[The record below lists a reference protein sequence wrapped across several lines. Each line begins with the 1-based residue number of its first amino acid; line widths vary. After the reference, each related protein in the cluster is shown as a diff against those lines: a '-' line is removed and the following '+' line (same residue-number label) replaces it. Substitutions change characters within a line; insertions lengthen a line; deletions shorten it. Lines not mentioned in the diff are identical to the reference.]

1 MVFWDFLPIRQGF
14 VFGRTGESMNALF
27 RFQTGKKTAPVV
39 MLLALI
45 FAALAFGPLNTPAE
59 ETTPTAGLPDS
70 AESVQVEL
78 LKEELPQTEGSAA
91 FIVYASETEFTD
103 EQLEWLQGT
112 FDPQIQMLTGGANE
126 KFLEFTNL
134 EVMGE
139 AFVPPAAISEDGTT
153 ALISVPLDATDDFEL
168 TTFRVDTMR
177 EIAPQDMP
185 AGMEVYVTGPEA
197 FIKDVGSI
205 FEGANFSL
213 LAVTAGVVALLL
225 LITYRSPV
233 LWMIPLLVV
242 GVADGMAGILARR
255 VADALGFVPDAS
267 VVGILSVL
275 VFGAGTNYALL
286 LISRYREE
294 LLKYEDRR
302 EAMRVAIRGAGP
314 AILASGS
321 TVAVALALLLL
332 AEIEGRQVLGLV
344 SAVGIV
350 VAMIAGLLV
359 LPSAL
364 VVFPRGI
371 FWPLVPKV
379 GGKNPFEKSI
389 WTRLGTAVS
398 KRPVAIASIGVVLLG
413 TLATGGLGIKTGLSA
428 TEIFIQ
434 KPEAVAGQEVLAES
448 FAAGA
453 ATPTQVIVSASRV
466 DDAVEILSGVAGV
479 DEVRVGSTND
489 EITQLDVVLD
499 AAPESEAAFELV
511 RTMRLELDQLGSDTI
526 ALVGGQDA
534 TSLDATDATARD
546 QALLVPLILISVFL
560 ILILLLRSLL
570 TPVLLMVAVVGS
582 FFSALGASWLVFQFI
597 FGFPALDLTV
607 FILAFLFLV
616 ALGVDYSIFLVTRA
630 QEEAREL
637 GTKQGMRKAL
647 GATGGVITSA
657 GILLAA
663 VFAVLGVLPLIALAQ
678 VGTIV
683 CIGVLLDTLLV
694 RTVIVPALAFK
705 LGAKFWWP
713 RKEFA
718 D

>member
-1 MVFWDFLPIRQGF
+1 
-14 VFGRTGESMNALF
+14 MNALLK
-27 RFQTGKKTAPVV
+27 FQTGKKTAPVT

-45 FAALAFGPLNTPAE
+45 FAILAFGPLNIAAE
-59 ETTPTAGLPDS
+59 NTTPGTGLPES
-70 AESVQVEL
+70 AESVQVQL
-78 LKEELPQTEGSAA
+78 LQEELPQNDGSAA
-91 FIVYASETEFTD
+91 FIVYASETELTE
-103 EQLEWLQGT
+103 EQLKWIQGE
-112 FDPQIQMLTGGANE
+112 FDPQSQMLAGGANE

-139 AFVPPAAISEDGTT
+139 KFVPPAAISEDGTT
-153 ALISVPLDATDDFEL
+153 ALISVPLDQSDDFDV
-168 TTFRVDTMR
+168 TTERIDTMR
-177 EIAPQDMP
+177 ELAPEGMP
-185 AGMEVYVTGPEA
+185 AGLDVYVTGPEA

-205 FEGANFSL
+205 FEGADISL

-225 LITYRSPV
+225 LVTYRSPV
-233 LWMIPLLVV
+233 LWIIPLLVV
-242 GVADGMAGILARR
+242 GVADGMAGILARQ
-255 VADALGFVPDAS
+255 VADLLGFVPDAS

-294 LLKYEDRR
+294 LLSHEDRR
-302 EAMRVAIRGAGP
+302 EAMRIAIRGAGP

-332 AEIEGRQVLGLV
+332 AEIEGRQVLGLM

-350 VAMIAGLLV
+350 VAMVAGLLV

-364 VVFPRGI
+364 VVFPRAI

-389 WTRLGTAVS
+389 WTKLGRAVS
-398 KRPVAIASIGVVLLG
+398 KRPLTIAGAGVALLAV
-413 TLATGGLGIKTGLSA
+413 LATGGLGIKTGLSA
-428 TEIFIQ
+428 TEIFIE
-434 KPEAVAGQEVLAES
+434 KPEAVAGQEVLAEAFS
-448 FAAGA
+448 AGA
-453 ATPTQVIVSASRV
+453 ATPTQVIVDAGEVSAATAILERV
-466 DDAVEILSGVAGV
+466 NGV
-479 DEVRVGSTND
+479 DEIRVGATND
-489 EITQLDVVLD
+489 EITQVDVILNAD
-499 AAPESEAAFELV
+499 PESQAALEIIREMRVALDELPEG
-511 RTMRLELDQLGSDTI
+511 TL

-534 TSLDATDATARD
+534 TTLDAQDATERD
-546 QALLVPLILISVFL
+546 QLLLVPLILISVFL

-570 TPVLLMVAVVGS
+570 TPVLLLLAVVGS
-582 FFSALGASWLVFQFI
+582 FFSAVGASWLVFQNI

-607 FILAFLFLV
+607 FVLAFLFLV

-630 QEEAREL
+630 QEEARTL
-637 GTKQGMRKAL
+637 GTREGMRKAL

-694 RTVIVPALAFK
+694 RTVIVPAMAFK

>member
-1 MVFWDFLPIRQGF
+1 
-14 VFGRTGESMNALF
+14 
-27 RFQTGKKTAPVV
+27 

-45 FAALAFGPLNTPAE
+45 FAILAFGPLNAPSE
-59 ETTPTAGLPDS
+59 NTTPGTGLPDS
-70 AESVQVEL
+70 AESVQVQKLQED
-78 LKEELPQTEGSAA
+78 LPQNDGSAA
-91 FIVYASETEFTD
+91 FIVYASETELTD
-103 EQLEWLQGT
+103 SQLNWILGE
-112 FDPQIQMLTGGANE
+112 FDPATQMLSGGANE

-139 AFVPPAAISEDGTT
+139 KFVPPAAISEDGTT
-153 ALISVPLDATDDFEL
+153 ALISVPLDQSDDFDL
-168 TTFRVDTMR
+168 TTLRIDTMR
-177 EIAPQDMP
+177 ELAPEGMP
-185 AGMEVYVTGPEA
+185 AGLDVYVTGPEA

-205 FEGANFSL
+205 FEGADISL
-213 LAVTAGVVALLL
+213 LAVTASVVALLL
-225 LITYRSPV
+225 LVTYRSPV
-233 LWMIPLLVV
+233 LWIIPLLVV
-242 GVADGMAGILARR
+242 GVADGMAGILARQ
-255 VADALGFVPDAS
+255 VADLLGFVPDAS

-294 LLKYEDRR
+294 LLSHEDRR
-302 EAMRVAIRGAGP
+302 EAMRIAIRGAGP

-332 AEIEGRQVLGLV
+332 AEIEGRQVLGLM

-350 VAMIAGLLV
+350 VAMVAGLLV

-389 WTRLGTAVS
+389 WTKLGRAVS
-398 KRPVAIASIGVVLLG
+398 KRPLTIAGAGVALLAV
-413 TLATGGLGIKTGLSA
+413 LATGGLGIKTGLSA
-428 TEIFIQ
+428 TEIFIE
-434 KPEAVAGQEVLAES
+434 KPEAVAGQEVLAQAFS
-448 FAAGA
+448 AGS
-453 ATPTQVIVSASRV
+453 ATPTQVIVDAGSVAAATAILERV
-466 DDAVEILSGVAGV
+466 DGV
-479 DEVRVGSTND
+479 DEVRVGATND
-489 EITQLDVVLD
+489 EITQLDAILNAD
-499 AAPESEAAFELV
+499 PESQEALEV
-511 RTMRLELDQLGSDTI
+511 IRQMRIALDDLPAGTL

-534 TSLDATDATARD
+534 TTLDAQDATERD
-546 QALLVPLILISVFL
+546 QILLVPLILISVFL

-570 TPVLLMVAVVGS
+570 TPILLLLAVVGS
-582 FFSALGASWLVFQFI
+582 FFSAVGASWLVFQNI

-630 QEEAREL
+630 QEEARTL
-637 GTKQGMRKAL
+637 GTREGMRKAL

-694 RTVIVPALAFK
+694 RTVIVPAMAFK

>member
-1 MVFWDFLPIRQGF
+1 
-14 VFGRTGESMNALF
+14 MNGLLKF
-27 RFQTGKKTAPVV
+27 ITGKKTAPVT
-39 MLLALI
+39 MLIGLI
-45 FAALAFGPLNTPAE
+45 FAGLAFTVFNTEAT
-59 ETTPTAGLPDS
+59 ETTPGTGLPDT
-70 AESVQVEL
+70 AESVQVANL
-78 LKEELPQTEGSAA
+78 QDQLPSSDASAA
-91 FIVYASETEFTD
+91 FIVYTSEAKFTE
-103 EQLEWLQGT
+103 EQLTWLQGE
-112 FDPQIQMLTGGANE
+112 FDSNLMIPVGGANE

-134 EVMGE
+134 EAQGE
-139 AFVPPAAISEDGTT
+139 KFVPPAVISEDGTT
-153 ALISVPLDATDDFEL
+153 ALISVPLDITDSFEE
-168 TTFRVDTMR
+168 TTYRVDSMR
-177 EIAPQDMP
+177 ELAPIAMP
-185 AGMEVYVTGPEA
+185 TGMEVYVTGPEA

-205 FEGANFSL
+205 FEGADFSL

-233 LWMIPLLVV
+233 LWLIPLIVV
-242 GVADGMAGILARR
+242 GTADGMAGILARR
-255 VADALGFVPDAS
+255 AAETLGFTPDAS
-267 VVGILSVL
+267 VTGILSVL

-286 LISRYREE
+286 LIARYREE
-294 LLKYEDRR
+294 LLGLEDRR
-302 EAMRVAIRGAGP
+302 EAMRTALRGAGP

-350 VAMIAGLLV
+350 VAMISGLLI
-359 LPSAL
+359 LPAAL

-379 GGKNPFEKSI
+379 GGVNRNDKSL
-389 WTRLGTAVS
+389 WSRLGKSVS
-398 KRPVAIASIGVVLLG
+398 KRPVIVASAGVAALAILASGGIGV
-413 TLATGGLGIKTGLSA
+413 KTGLSA

-434 KPEAVAGQEVLAES
+434 KPEAVVGQEVLAES
-448 FAAGA
+448 FSAGS
-453 ATPTQVIVSASRV
+453 ATPTQMIISNQSVDQAIEIAAAVS
-466 DDAVEILSGVAGV
+466 GV
-479 DEVRVGSTND
+479 DEVRVGATNGQF
-489 EITQLDVVLD
+489 TQVDAVLNANPESAEALLIVKELRVALD
-499 AAPESEAAFELV
+499 ALPDS
-511 RTMRLELDQLGSDTI
+511 SI

-534 TSLDATDATARD
+534 TTLDVEDATARD
-546 QALLVPLILISVFL
+546 RALLVPLILISVFL

-570 TPVLLMVAVVGS
+570 TPVLLLLAVVGS
-582 FFSALGASWLVFQFI
+582 FFSAIGASWFVFQNI
-597 FGFPALDLTV
+597 FGFPALDVSV

-616 ALGVDYSIFLVTRA
+616 ALGVDYSIFLVSRA
-630 QEEAREL
+630 QEEARKL
-637 GTKQGMRKAL
+637 GTREGMRKAL

-694 RTVIVPALAFK
+694 RTIIVPAMAFVTGK
-705 LGAKFWWP
+705 HFWWP

>member
-1 MVFWDFLPIRQGF
+1 
-14 VFGRTGESMNALF
+14 MNALL
-27 RFQTGKKTAPVV
+27 RFQTGKKTAPIT
-39 MLLALI
+39 MLIALL
-45 FAALAFGPLNTPAE
+45 FAILAFGPLNAPSE
-59 ETTPTAGLPDS
+59 NTTPGTGLPDS
-70 AESVQVEL
+70 AESVQVQKLQEQ
-78 LKEELPQTEGSAA
+78 LPQNDGSAA
-91 FIVYASETEFTD
+91 FIVYAAETELTD
-103 EQLEWLQGT
+103 AQLNWIQGE
-112 FDPQIQMLTGGANE
+112 FDSQSQMLAGGANE

-139 AFVPPAAISEDGTT
+139 KFVPPATISDDGTT
-153 ALISVPLDATDDFEL
+153 ALISVPLDQTDDFDL
-168 TTFRVDTMR
+168 TTLRIDTMR
-177 EIAPQDMP
+177 EIAPQGMP
-185 AGMEVYVTGPEA
+185 AGLEVYVTGPEA

-205 FEGANFSL
+205 FEGADISL
-213 LAVTAGVVALLL
+213 LAVTASVVALLL

-233 LWMIPLLVV
+233 LWIIPLLVV
-242 GVADGMAGILARR
+242 GVADGMAGILARQ
-255 VADALGFVPDAS
+255 VASALGFVPDAS

-294 LLKYEDRR
+294 LLTHEDRR
-302 EAMRVAIRGAGP
+302 EAMRIAVRGAGP

-332 AEIEGRQVLGLV
+332 AEIEGRQVLGLM

-350 VAMIAGLLV
+350 VAMVAGLLV

-371 FWPLVPKV
+371 FWPLVPKL

-389 WTRLGTAVS
+389 WTKLGKAVS
-398 KRPVAIASIGVVLLG
+398 KRPLTIAGAGVALLAV
-413 TLATGGLGIKTGLSA
+413 LATGGLGVKTGLSA
-428 TEIFIQ
+428 TEIFIE
-434 KPEAVAGQEVLAES
+434 KPEAVAGQEVLAEAFS
-448 FAAGA
+448 AGS
-453 ATPTQVIVSASRV
+453 ATPTQVIV
-466 DDAVEILSGVAGV
+466 DAGSVVAATTILESVAGV
-479 DEVRVGSTND
+479 DEVRVGATND
-489 EITQLDVVLD
+489 EITQLDAILNAD
-499 AAPESEAAFELV
+499 PESQEALEV
-511 RTMRLELDQLGSDTI
+511 IRQMRIALDDLPEGTL

-534 TSLDATDATARD
+534 TTLDAQDATERD
-546 QALLVPLILISVFL
+546 QLLLVPLILISVFL

-570 TPVLLMVAVVGS
+570 TPILLLVAVVGS
-582 FFSALGASWLVFQFI
+582 FFSAVGASWLVFQNI

-630 QEEAREL
+630 QEEARTL
-637 GTKQGMRKAL
+637 GTREGMRKAL

-694 RTVIVPALAFK
+694 RTVIVPAMAFK

>member
-1 MVFWDFLPIRQGF
+1 
-14 VFGRTGESMNALF
+14 MNALLK
-27 RFQTGKKTAPVV
+27 FQTGKKTAPVT

-45 FAALAFGPLNTPAE
+45 FAILAFGPLNIPSE
-59 ETTPTAGLPDS
+59 NTTPGTGLRDS
-70 AESVQVEL
+70 AESVQVQKLQEQ
-78 LKEELPQTEGSAA
+78 LPQNDGSAA
-91 FIVYASETEFTD
+91 FIVYASQTELTE
-103 EQLEWLQGT
+103 EQLNWIQGE
-112 FDPQIQMLTGGANE
+112 FDSQTQMLAGGANE

-139 AFVPPAAISEDGTT
+139 KFVPPAAISEDGTT
-153 ALISVPLDATDDFEL
+153 ALISVPLDQSDDFDV
-168 TTFRVDTMR
+168 TTERIDTMR
-177 EIAPQDMP
+177 ELAPEGMP
-185 AGMEVYVTGPEA
+185 AGLDVYVTGPEA

-205 FEGANFSL
+205 FEGADISL
-213 LAVTAGVVALLL
+213 LAVTASVVALLL

-233 LWMIPLLVV
+233 LWIIPLLVV
-242 GVADGMAGILARR
+242 GVADGMAGILARQ
-255 VADALGFVPDAS
+255 VADLLGFVPDAS

-294 LLKYEDRR
+294 LLTHEDRR
-302 EAMRVAIRGAGP
+302 EAMRIAIRGAGP

-332 AEIEGRQVLGLV
+332 AEIEGRQVLGLM

-350 VAMIAGLLV
+350 VAMVAGLLV

-389 WTRLGTAVS
+389 WTKLGKAVS
-398 KRPVAIASIGVVLLG
+398 KRPLTIAGAGVALLAV
-413 TLATGGLGIKTGLSA
+413 LATGGLGVKTGLSA
-428 TEIFIQ
+428 TEIFIE
-434 KPEAVAGQEVLAES
+434 KPEAVAGQEVLAQAFS
-448 FAAGA
+448 AGA
-453 ATPTQVIVSASRV
+453 ATPTQVIVDAGAVSA
-466 DDAVEILSGVAGV
+466 ATTILESVNGV
-479 DEVRVGSTND
+479 DEVRVGATND
-489 EITQLDVVLD
+489 EIAQIDVILNAD
-499 AAPESEAAFELV
+499 PESQAALEVIREMRVALDELPES
-511 RTMRLELDQLGSDTI
+511 TL

-534 TSLDATDATARD
+534 TTLDAQDATERD
-546 QALLVPLILISVFL
+546 QLLLVPLILISVFL

-570 TPVLLMVAVVGS
+570 TPVLLLLAVVGS
-582 FFSALGASWLVFQFI
+582 FFSAVGASWLVFQNI

-630 QEEAREL
+630 QEEARTL
-637 GTKQGMRKAL
+637 GTREGMRKAL

-694 RTVIVPALAFK
+694 RTVIVPAMAFK

>member
-1 MVFWDFLPIRQGF
+1 MNFL
-14 VFGRTGESMNALF
+14 L
-27 RFQTGKKTAPVV
+27 RFQTGKKTAPIT
-39 MLLALI
+39 MLIGLI
-45 FAALAFGPLNTPAE
+45 FAILAFGPLNIAAGN
-59 ETTPTAGLPDS
+59 TTPGTGLPES
-70 AESVQVEL
+70 AESVQVQAL
-78 LKEELPQTEGSAA
+78 QEELPSSDASAA
-91 FIVYASETEFTD
+91 FIVYASDTKLTD
-103 EQLEWLQGT
+103 EQLKWIQGE
-112 FDPQIQMLTGGANE
+112 FDPASQMLVGGANE

-139 AFVPPAAISEDGTT
+139 KFVPPAAISDDGTT
-153 ALISVPLDATDDFEL
+153 ALISVPLDITEDFDV
-168 TTFRVDTMR
+168 TTLRVDTMR
-177 EIAPQDMP
+177 ELAPQDMP
-185 AGMEVYVTGPEA
+185 AGLEVYVTGPEA

-205 FEGANFSL
+205 FEGADISL
-213 LAVTAGVVALLL
+213 LAVTASVVALLL

-233 LWMIPLLVV
+233 LWLIPLIVV

-294 LLKYEDRR
+294 LLTYADRR

-321 TVAVALALLLL
+321 TVAVALGLLLL
-332 AEIEGRQVLGLV
+332 AEIEGRQVLGLM

-364 VVFPRGI
+364 VIFPRGI

-389 WTRLGTAVS
+389 WTKLGKSVS
-398 KRPVAIASIGVVLLG
+398 KRPVIIAGAGIAILGV
-413 TLATGGLGIKTGLSA
+413 LATGGIGVKTGLSA

-434 KPEAVAGQEVLAES
+434 KPEAVVGQEVLAKAFS
-448 FAAGA
+448 AGS
-453 ATPTQVIVSASRV
+453 ATPTHVIVDAGSVSA
-466 DDAVEILSGVAGV
+466 AFEILERVPGV
-479 DEVRVGSTND
+479 DEVREGATND
-489 EITQLDVVLD
+489 EITQLDVILN
-499 AAPESEAAFELV
+499 AAPESQEALDIV
-511 RTMRLELDQLGSDTI
+511 RQLRVELDALPAGSL

-534 TSLDATDATARD
+534 TTLDAQDATARD

-560 ILILLLRSLL
+560 ILIVLLRSLL
-570 TPVLLMVAVVGS
+570 TPILLLVAVVGS
-582 FFSALGASWLVFQFI
+582 FFSAVGASWLVFQNI

-630 QEEAREL
+630 QEEARTL
-637 GTKQGMRKAL
+637 GTREGMRKAL

-705 LGAKFWWP
+705 LGKTFWWP

>member
-1 MVFWDFLPIRQGF
+1 
-14 VFGRTGESMNALF
+14 MNALL
-27 RFQTGKKTAPVV
+27 RFQTGKKTAPVT

-45 FAALAFGPLNTPAE
+45 FAILAFGPLNAPSE
-59 ETTPTAGLPDS
+59 NTTPGTGLPES
-70 AESVQVEL
+70 AESVQVQKLQED
-78 LKEELPQTEGSAA
+78 LPQNDGSAA
-91 FIVYASETEFTD
+91 FIVYASETELT
-103 EQLEWLQGT
+103 EAQLKWIQGE
-112 FDPQIQMLTGGANE
+112 FDPQAQMLSGGANE

-139 AFVPPAAISEDGTT
+139 KFVPPAAISEDGTT
-153 ALISVPLDATDDFEL
+153 ALISVPLDQSDDFDL
-168 TTFRVDTMR
+168 TTLRIDTMR
-177 EIAPQDMP
+177 ELAPEGMP
-185 AGMEVYVTGPEA
+185 AGLEVYVTGPEA

-205 FEGANFSL
+205 FEGADISL
-213 LAVTAGVVALLL
+213 LAVTASVVALLL
-225 LITYRSPV
+225 LVTYRSPV
-233 LWMIPLLVV
+233 LWIIPLLVV
-242 GVADGMAGILARR
+242 GVADGMAGILARQ
-255 VADALGFVPDAS
+255 VADFLGFVPDAS

-294 LLKYEDRR
+294 LLSHEDRR
-302 EAMRVAIRGAGP
+302 EAMRIAIRGAGP

-332 AEIEGRQVLGLV
+332 AEIEGRQVLGLM

-350 VAMIAGLLV
+350 VAMVAGLLV

-389 WTRLGTAVS
+389 WTKLGRAVS
-398 KRPVAIASIGVVLLG
+398 KRPLTIASAGVALLAV
-413 TLATGGLGIKTGLSA
+413 LATGGLGIKTGLSA
-428 TEIFIQ
+428 TEIFIE
-434 KPEAVAGQEVLAES
+434 KPEAVAGQEVLAEAFS
-448 FAAGA
+448 AGS
-453 ATPTQVIVSASRV
+453 ATPTQVIV
-466 DDAVEILSGVAGV
+466 DAGSVAAATAILESVEGV
-479 DEVRVGSTND
+479 DEVRVGATND
-489 EITQLDVVLD
+489 EITQLDAILNAD
-499 AAPESEAAFELV
+499 PESQEALEV
-511 RTMRLELDQLGSDTI
+511 IRQMRLALDDLPEGTL

-534 TSLDATDATARD
+534 TTLDAQDATERD
-546 QALLVPLILISVFL
+546 QLLLVPLILISVFL

-570 TPVLLMVAVVGS
+570 TPILLLVAVVGS
-582 FFSALGASWLVFQFI
+582 FFSAVGASWLVFQNI

-630 QEEAREL
+630 QEEARTL
-637 GTKQGMRKAL
+637 GTREGMRKAL

-694 RTVIVPALAFK
+694 RTVIVPAMAFK

>member
-1 MVFWDFLPIRQGF
+1 MK
-14 VFGRTGESMNALF
+14 AL
-27 RFQTGKKTAPVV
+27 RNFQTGKRTAPIT

-45 FAALAFGPLNTPAE
+45 FAALAFGPLNLE
-59 ETTPTAGLPDS
+59 SSNTTPGTGLPES
-70 AESVQVEL
+70 AESVQVQML
-78 LKEELPQTEGSAA
+78 QDELPSSDASAA
-91 FIVYASETEFTD
+91 FIVYASETEFTE
-103 EQLEWLQGT
+103 EQLTWLQGT
-112 FDPQIQMLTGGANE
+112 FDPQAQMLTGGANE

-139 AFVPPAAISEDGTT
+139 KFVPPAAISEDGTT
-153 ALISVPLDATDDFEL
+153 ALISVPLDISDDFDT

-177 EIAPQDMP
+177 EIAPQEMP
-185 AGMEVYVTGPEA
+185 AGLEVYVTGPEA

-205 FEGANFSL
+205 FEGADFSL
-213 LAVTAGVVALLL
+213 LAVTASVVALLL
-225 LITYRSPV
+225 LVTYRSPV
-233 LWMIPLLVV
+233 LWIIPLVVV
-242 GVADGMAGILARR
+242 GVADGMAGILARQ
-255 VADALGFVPDAS
+255 VADLLGFVPDAS

-294 LLKYEDRR
+294 LLTYEDRR

-321 TVAVALALLLL
+321 TVAVALGLLLL
-332 AEIEGRQVLGLV
+332 AEIEGRQVLGLM
-344 SAVGIV
+344 SAVGII
-350 VAMIAGLLV
+350 VAMVAGLLV

-379 GGKNPFEKSI
+379 GGQNPFEKSI
-389 WTRLGTAVS
+389 WTKLGRSVS
-398 KRPVAIASIGVVLLG
+398 KRPVVIAGAGVAILAVLAS
-413 TLATGGLGIKTGLSA
+413 GGLGIKTGLSA

-434 KPEAVAGQEVLAES
+434 KPEAVVGQQVLAKS
-448 FAAGA
+448 FSAGS
-453 ATPTQVIVSASRV
+453 ATPTQVIVDAGSV
-466 DDAVEILSGVAGV
+466 DAATAILVGVAGV
-479 DEVRVGSTND
+479 DEVRVGATTD
-489 EITQLDVVLD
+489 EITQLDVVLN
-499 AAPESEAAFELV
+499 AEPESQAALELV
-511 RTMRLELDQLGSDTI
+511 RELRVALDALPAGTL

-534 TSLDATDATARD
+534 TTLDAQDATNRD

-560 ILILLLRSLL
+560 ILIVLLRSLL
-570 TPVLLMVAVVGS
+570 TPILLMVAVVGS
-582 FFSALGASWLVFQFI
+582 FFSALGASWLVFQNI
-597 FGFPALDLTV
+597 FGFPALDISV
-607 FILAFLFLV
+607 FVLAFLFLV

-630 QEEAREL
+630 QEEARNL
-637 GTKQGMRKAL
+637 GTREGMRKAL

-705 LGAKFWWP
+705 LGKTFWWP

>member
-1 MVFWDFLPIRQGF
+1 
-14 VFGRTGESMNALF
+14 MNSLL
-27 RFQTGKKTAPVV
+27 RFQTGKKTAPVT

-45 FAALAFGPLNTPAE
+45 FAILAFGPLNIPSE
-59 ETTPTAGLPDS
+59 NTTPGTGLPDS
-70 AESVQVEL
+70 AESVQVQKL
-78 LKEELPQTEGSAA
+78 QEELPQNDGSAA
-91 FIVYASETEFTD
+91 FIVYASETNLTE
-103 EQLEWLQGT
+103 EQLKWIQGE
-112 FDPQIQMLTGGANE
+112 FDPQTQMLAGGANE

-139 AFVPPAAISEDGTT
+139 RFVPPAAISEDGTT
-153 ALISVPLDATDDFEL
+153 ALISVPLDQSDDFDV
-168 TTFRVDTMR
+168 TTLRIDTMR
-177 EIAPQDMP
+177 EIAPEGMP
-185 AGMEVYVTGPEA
+185 AGLEVYVTGPEA

-205 FEGANFSL
+205 FEGADISL

-225 LITYRSPV
+225 LVTYRSPV
-233 LWMIPLLVV
+233 LWIIPLLVV
-242 GVADGMAGILARR
+242 GVADGMAGILARQ
-255 VADALGFVPDAS
+255 VADVLGFVPDAS

-294 LLKYEDRR
+294 LLTHEDRR
-302 EAMRVAIRGAGP
+302 EAMRIAIRGAGP

-332 AEIEGRQVLGLV
+332 AEIEGRQVLGLM

-350 VAMIAGLLV
+350 VAMVAGLLV

-389 WTRLGTAVS
+389 WTKLGRAVS
-398 KRPVAIASIGVVLLG
+398 KRPLTIAGAGVALLAV
-413 TLATGGLGIKTGLSA
+413 LATGGLGVKTGLSA
-428 TEIFIQ
+428 TEIFIE
-434 KPEAVAGQEVLAES
+434 KPEAVAGQEVLAQAFS
-448 FAAGA
+448 AGA
-453 ATPTQVIVSASRV
+453 ATPTQVIVDSG
-466 DDAVEILSGVAGV
+466 AVVAATTILESVNGV
-479 DEVRVGSTND
+479 DEVRVGATND
-489 EITQLDVVLD
+489 DITQIDVILNAD
-499 AAPESEAAFELV
+499 PESQAA
-511 RTMRLELDQLGSDTI
+511 LELIREMRVALDDLPEGTI

-534 TSLDATDATARD
+534 TTLDAQDATERD
-546 QALLVPLILISVFL
+546 QLLLVPLILISVFL

-570 TPVLLMVAVVGS
+570 TPILLLLAVVGS
-582 FFSALGASWLVFQFI
+582 FFSAVGASWLVFQNI

-630 QEEAREL
+630 QEEARTL
-637 GTKQGMRKAL
+637 GTREGMRKAL

-694 RTVIVPALAFK
+694 RTVIVPAMAFK

>member
-1 MVFWDFLPIRQGF
+1 
-14 VFGRTGESMNALF
+14 MNALL
-27 RFQTGKKTAPVV
+27 RFQTGKKTAPVT

-45 FAALAFGPLNTPAE
+45 FAILAFGPLNAPSE
-59 ETTPTAGLPDS
+59 NTTPGTGLPES
-70 AESVQVEL
+70 AESVQVQKLQED
-78 LKEELPQTEGSAA
+78 LPQNDGSAA
-91 FIVYASETEFTD
+91 FIVYASETELTD
-103 EQLEWLQGT
+103 EQLKWIQGE
-112 FDPQIQMLTGGANE
+112 FNPQTQMLSGGANE

-139 AFVPPAAISEDGTT
+139 KFVPPAAISEDGTT
-153 ALISVPLDATDDFEL
+153 ALISVPLDQSDDFDV
-168 TTFRVDTMR
+168 TTLRIDTMR
-177 EIAPQDMP
+177 ELAPEGMP
-185 AGMEVYVTGPEA
+185 AGLEVYVTGPEA

-205 FEGANFSL
+205 FEGADISL
-213 LAVTAGVVALLL
+213 LAVTASVVALLL
-225 LITYRSPV
+225 LVTYRSPV
-233 LWMIPLLVV
+233 LWIIPLLVV
-242 GVADGMAGILARR
+242 GVADGMAGILARQ
-255 VADALGFVPDAS
+255 VADLLGFVPDAS

-294 LLKYEDRR
+294 LLSHEDRR
-302 EAMRVAIRGAGP
+302 EAMRIAIRGAGP

-332 AEIEGRQVLGLV
+332 AEIEGRQVLGLM

-350 VAMIAGLLV
+350 VAMVAGLLV

-389 WTRLGTAVS
+389 WTKLGRAVS
-398 KRPVAIASIGVVLLG
+398 KRPLTIAGAGVALLAV
-413 TLATGGLGIKTGLSA
+413 LATGGLGIKTGLSA
-428 TEIFIQ
+428 TEIFIE
-434 KPEAVAGQEVLAES
+434 KPEAVAGQEVLAEAFS
-448 FAAGA
+448 AGA
-453 ATPTQVIVSASRV
+453 ATPTQVIVDAGSVAAATAILESV
-466 DDAVEILSGVAGV
+466 DGV
-479 DEVRVGSTND
+479 DEVRVGATNN
-489 EITQLDVVLD
+489 EITQLDAILNAD
-499 AAPESEAAFELV
+499 PESQEALEV
-511 RTMRLELDQLGSDTI
+511 IRQMRLALDDLPDGTL

-534 TSLDATDATARD
+534 TTLDAQDATERD
-546 QALLVPLILISVFL
+546 QLLLVPLILISVFL

-570 TPVLLMVAVVGS
+570 TPILLLVAVVGS
-582 FFSALGASWLVFQFI
+582 FFSAVGASWLVFQNI

-630 QEEAREL
+630 QEEARTL
-637 GTKQGMRKAL
+637 GTREGMRKAL

-694 RTVIVPALAFK
+694 RTVIVPAMAFK